1 MKSTLKAIVTVLAAA
16 VFSSGLTA
24 CHGVFHN
31 ENDWVMKKGS
41 SPVYVPLQVS
51 KKTYR

>member
-1 MKSTLKAIVTVLAAA
+1 MKSTLKLFVFIFVAGLA
-16 VFSSGLTA
+16 SSCLTS
-24 CHGVFHN
+24 CSLFHN

-41 SPVYVPLQVS
+41 MPNYVPLQVS